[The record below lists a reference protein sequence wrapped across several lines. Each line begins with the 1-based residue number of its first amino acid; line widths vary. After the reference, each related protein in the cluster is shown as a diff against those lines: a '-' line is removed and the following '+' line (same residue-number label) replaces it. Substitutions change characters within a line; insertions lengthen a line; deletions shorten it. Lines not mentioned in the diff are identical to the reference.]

1 MKKLPF
7 LSQYALWLTLV
18 LGVAFSIHSWLRGQ
32 GGMSPFGDLLV
43 VSYLV
48 NMALALGI
56 VWGLFAFRRKLRNL
70 IGFLFIGGSLLKFL
84 VFFLF
89 FYPGFR
95 ADGTIVR
102 AEFLSF
108 FVPYLL
114 SLVLETVFASRM
126 LRDLEKEDSP

>member
-7 LSQYALWLTLV
+7 LSQYALWLTVV
-18 LGVAFSIHSWLRGQ
+18 LGIAFSIHSWLRGQ
-32 GGMSPFGDLLV
+32 RELAPFGDLLV
-43 VSYLV
+43 ASYLL
-48 NMALALGI
+48 NMVLALGI

-89 FYPGFR
+89 FYPEFR
-95 ADGTIVR
+95 TDGTIVR

-108 FVPYLL
+108 FIPYLL

-126 LRDLEKEDSP
+126 LRDLEKEDAR